1 MNRGHKYDHRKQ
13 SREELLDDGG
23 VLSDSEIYIL
33 YRMYDKLEKL
43 ESKLIEAKAKKETTE
58 VEKLMG
64 DNIYNIL
71 IYFDRLYKVMNDVEY
86 K

>member
-1 MNRGHKYDHRKQ
+1 MYYIQRLLYYGCKHRNMNRGHKYDYRKQ

-43 ESKLIEAKAKKETTE
+43 
-58 VEKLMG
+58 
-64 DNIYNIL
+64 
-71 IYFDRLYKVMNDVEY
+71 
-86 K
+86 

>member
-1 MNRGHKYDHRKQ
+1 MNRGHKYDYRKQ

-43 ESKLIEAKAKKETTE
+43 
-58 VEKLMG
+58 
-64 DNIYNIL
+64 
-71 IYFDRLYKVMNDVEY
+71 
-86 K
+86 